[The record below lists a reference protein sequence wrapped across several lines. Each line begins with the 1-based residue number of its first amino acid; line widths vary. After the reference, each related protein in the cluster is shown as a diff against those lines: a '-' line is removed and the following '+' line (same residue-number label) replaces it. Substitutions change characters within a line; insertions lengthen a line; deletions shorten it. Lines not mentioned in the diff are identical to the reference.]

1 MATNANSFVVNI
13 VELQNIATSITG
25 VASGAAALTQL
36 QSDVA
41 NLQQMVKY
49 DTKTIAADVLSNFTT
64 SHDIQILAN
73 LNLSNTALYYN
84 SNTVTGSVSNT
95 GSISTLIFSTYISTS
110 FSSIQFTVAGDTSLK
125 LTSTGMLQ
133 YTSSPTYFSTGVDIA
148 GWLYVSESAYVKN
161 LYQTSDRILKNNIKP
176 FFTTVNDVLNLQ
188 PRYFNWRNTGDPDIG
203 FIAQEVNE
211 VWPTLTNTDSHGSMG
226 IAYSRFIPLLLE
238 CIRELNLRVTALE
251 NSGLRTK

>member
-1 MATNANSFVVNI
+1 MATNANQFVVNI

-49 DTKTIAADVLSNFTT
+49 DTKTIAADVLSNYTT
-64 SHDIQILAN
+64 SHDIQVLAN
-73 LNLSNTALYYN
+73 LNLSNTTLYYN
-84 SNTVTGSVSNT
+84 SNSVTESVSNT
-95 GSISTLIFSTYISTS
+95 SSISTLTFSTYISTS
-110 FSSIQFTVAGDTSLK
+110 VSSIQFIVAGDTPLQI
-125 LTSTGMLQ
+125 TSTGMLK

-161 LYQTSDRILKNNIKP
+161 LYQTSDKHLKTNITP
-176 FFTTVNDVLNLQ
+176 FFTTVNDVLRLE
-188 PRYFNWRNTGDPDIG
+188 PRHFNWKNTGDPDIG
-203 FIAQEVNE
+203 FIAQEVSE
-211 VWPTLTNTDSHGSMG
+211 VWPTLTNTDSRGSMG

-238 CIRELNLRVTALE
+238 SIRELNKRVTDLE
-251 NSGLRTK
+251 NSGLKN